1 MNRIFVSSPAVA
13 CAAGCSADELWNSVA
28 SGNQSGIKKVRTIS
42 GEEFFAARIDSS
54 RLHKSS
60 ARFDMRILQI
70 EELALNQL
78 AEKIEKAK
86 SRYGASRIAVCA
98 GSCDNGTELSIAAH
112 RSYFSQGKFPSDYEL
127 EMQGADFPA
136 DFVSQKFGLN
146 GISAAFST
154 ACSSSAGALIKA
166 AQILKCGAA
175 DAVVAG
181 GADIASDT
189 VLLGFHSLEAVSPQ
203 ITNPFSK
210 NRCGIT
216 LGEAASFFILTREP
230 LDEDEPPVELL
241 GYGESADAHHMTH
254 PDPEGKGA
262 ELAIRN
268 ALKHASVSPEQIS
281 YINLHGTGTRLN
293 DSMESIAVSKVFG
306 EQTVPVSSTKP
317 VTGHTLGA
325 AGALGAAVCWT
336 AISKNRGKQRCVLPV
351 HVWDGAEDESLPRLN
366 FISRT
371 SDISDEIKICMS
383 NSFAFGGANA
393 SIILGIR

>member
-1 MNRIFVSSPAVA
+1 MNSIFVSSPAAV
-13 CAAGCSADELWNSVA
+13 CAAGLSADKLWDSVT
-28 SGNQSGIKKVRTIS
+28 SGNQSGIKKVRTLS

-54 RLHKSS
+54 FLHKSS
-60 ARFDMRILQI
+60 ARFDMRILRI

-78 AEKIEKAK
+78 ASKIETAK
-86 SRYGASRIAVCA
+86 SKYGAQRVAVCA
-98 GSCDNGTELSIAAH
+98 GSCDNGTEFSIAGH
-112 RSYFSQGKFPSDYEL
+112 RHYFSEGAFPPDYSL
-127 EMQGADFPA
+127 EMQSADFPA
-136 DFVSQKFGLN
+136 SFIAEKFGLK
-146 GISAAFST
+146 GITAAFST

-181 GADIASDT
+181 GVDIASDT

-210 NRCGIT
+210 NRHGIT
-216 LGEAASFFILTREP
+216 LGEAASFFVLTREP
-230 LDEDEPPVELL
+230 LYKDEIPVELL
-241 GYGESADAHHMTH
+241 GYGESADAHHMTS

-262 ELAIRN
+262 ERAIRN
-268 ALKHASVSPEQIS
+268 ALQNAALHPDQID

-293 DSMESIAVSKVFG
+293 DSMESIAVATIFG
-306 EQTVPVSSTKP
+306 ERPVPASSTKP

-325 AGALGAAVCWT
+325 AAALEAAVCHM
-336 AISKNRGKQRCVLPV
+336 AISKNQGTGTAVLPV
-351 HVWDGAEDESLPRLN
+351 HVWDGIQDDSLPHLH
-366 FISRT
+366 FISS
-371 SDISDEIKICMS
+371 SDAFSGGIKICMS